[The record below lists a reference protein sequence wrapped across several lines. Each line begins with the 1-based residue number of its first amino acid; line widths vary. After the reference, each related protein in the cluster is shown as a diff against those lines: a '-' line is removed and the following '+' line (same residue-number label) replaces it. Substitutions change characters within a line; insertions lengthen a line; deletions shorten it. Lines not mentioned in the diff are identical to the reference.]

1 MLGKILI
8 LLVIACLAQLL
19 LVWAVTH
26 LGIVLLGGLG
36 WWLRFW
42 YLGRK
47 DTEPSLSAL
56 KHSPPL
62 GPNQG

>member
-8 LLVIACLAQLL
+8 LLVTSCLAQLL

-42 YLGRK
+42 HLGRK
-47 DTEPSLSAL
+47 DA
-56 KHSPPL
+56 
-62 GPNQG
+62 